1 MFENPRRGRQG
12 RNFTTTAPKI
22 LDLKSP
28 SEQILFRNCRWVPL
42 FYLEDEIP
50 SVSVPN
56 FEVLQLGE
64 NITVFCK
71 MTEGKE
77 ASSRTELIR
86 ISWYKDGVLQQT
98 LRNPDPTNP
107 QDTLGALILANDRSE
122 NGGNYTCLLEVL
134 LRSIKLHSVSDSTI
148 IESTLMVYL
157 NRKFHHS

>member
-1 MFENPRRGRQG
+1 M
-12 RNFTTTAPKI
+12 
-22 LDLKSP
+22 
-28 SEQILFRNCRWVPL
+28 
-42 FYLEDEIP
+42 
-50 SVSVPN
+50 SVPN
-56 FEVLQLGE
+56 FGVLQLGE
-64 NITVFCK
+64 NITVFCE

-98 LRNPDPTNP
+98 LRNPDPANP

-122 NGGNYTCLLEVL
+122 DGGNYTRLLEVL

-148 IESTLMVYL
+148 IESTLMVHL